1 MIKCFYSKI
10 NYQLWIEREEGR
22 GKQKKPFAV
31 MEVAEQCVL
40 IKLSG
45 YPL

>member
-1 MIKCFYSKI
+1 MES
-10 NYQLWIEREEGR
+10 EEGR
-22 GKQKKPFAV
+22 GKQKKPSVVMVFA
-31 MEVAEQCVL
+31 EKCVL

>member
-1 MIKCFYSKI
+1 M
-10 NYQLWIEREEGR
+10 ERQECR
-22 GKQKKPFAV
+22 GKQKKPSVVVVFA
-31 MEVAEQCVL
+31 EKCVL